1 MATSEMIRKMTKEE
15 FEKFRQECWNNK
27 IKKLGRADQE
37 KVPHWYMDDRQ
48 KYLDFLKKS
57 LAKINYYRANQGKS
71 QTTRRVED
79 LAGDDVDSFADDK

>member
-1 MATSEMIRKMTKEE
+1 
-15 FEKFRQECWNNK
+15 
-27 IKKLGRADQE
+27 
-37 KVPHWYMDDRQ
+37 MDDRQ

-79 LAGDDVDSFADDK
+79 LAGDDADSFADDK